1 MNRTQRA
8 MKRQMRELE
17 NGRSSFK
24 SVYLRGSKEFG
35 GNPNSFMLKK
45 LQAELKDYRKE
56 TRAITVAN
64 KTTKEVVE
72 V

>member
-8 MKRQMRELE
+8 IKKSYRELE

-24 SVYLRGSKEFG
+24 SVYLRSSETFG
-35 GNPNSFMLKK
+35 GDPNSFMLKK
-45 LQAELKDYRKE
+45 LQSELKECRKN
-56 TRAITVAN
+56 TRNYNRQNTL
-64 KTTKEVVE
+64 KEVVE

>member
-24 SVYLRGSKEFG
+24 SVFLRGSEQFG
-35 GNPNSFMLKK
+35 GQPNSFMMKK
-45 LQAELKDYRKE
+45 LQTEIKGYRKQ
-56 TRAITVAN
+56 TRAISRQN
-64 KTTKEVVE
+64 TTREVVE

>member
-1 MNRTQRA
+1 MNRTQRV

-24 SVYLRGSKEFG
+24 SVYLRGSEQFG
-35 GNPNSFMLKK
+35 GQPNSFMMKK
-45 LQAELKDYRKE
+45 LQTEIKDYRKQ
-56 TRAITVAN
+56 TRAISRQN
-64 KTTKEVVE
+64 TTREVVE